1 MTKTEEQLSNAIT
14 TQIPGTHCKAQK
26 DLDGDHFLTVFFGP
40 TDDAVSID
48 LKLER
53 TKIADVVFDSYDNYG
68 YSITVDS
75 QQRVHQIAQLMQII
89 EPYMKN

>member
-1 MTKTEEQLSNAIT
+1 MTKTEEKLSNAIT
-14 TQIPGTHCKAQK
+14 TQIVGTHCKAQK
-26 DLDGDHFLTVFFGP
+26 SYDNDRFLTVFFGP
-40 TDDAVSID
+40 TDDADSID
-48 LKLER
+48 LKLKR
-53 TKIADVVFDSYDNYG
+53 TKIADVVFDSYHNYG

>member
-1 MTKTEEQLSNAIT
+1 MTKTEEKLSNAIT
-14 TQIPGTHCKAQK
+14 VQIPGTHCKARK
-26 DLDGDHFLTVFFGP
+26 SYDGDRFLTVFFGP
-40 TDDAVSID
+40 TDDADSID

-53 TKIADVVFDSYDNYG
+53 TKIVDVVFDSYDNYG

-89 EPYMKN
+89 GPYMKN

>member
-1 MTKTEEQLSNAIT
+1 MTKTEEKLSNAIT
-14 TQIPGTHCKAQK
+14 AQIPGTHCEAQK
-26 DLDGDHFLTVFFGP
+26 SYDGDRFLTVFFGP
-40 TDDAVSID
+40 TDDADSID

-53 TKIADVVFDSYDNYG
+53 TKIVDVVFDSYDNYG